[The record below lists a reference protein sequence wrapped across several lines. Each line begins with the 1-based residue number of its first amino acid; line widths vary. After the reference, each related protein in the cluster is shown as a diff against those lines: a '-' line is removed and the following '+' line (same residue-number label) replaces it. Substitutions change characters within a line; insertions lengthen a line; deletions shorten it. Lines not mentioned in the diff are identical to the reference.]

1 MPRVRF
7 AFLAALGAVLAAAQS
22 APAIF
27 LRVETENVPVER
39 LIKNMEE
46 AIKKSPKDAGA
57 VLNLARLHAMAYSL
71 RSEAVP
77 VDKRKPD
84 AIWFGYEAP
93 IVPFR
98 NVAKTDDKEKLKAA
112 KEHLDKALK
121 LYEDALKL
129 APDDA
134 RAQLGYAWLLTQ
146 TDKTAEAVKEL
157 RKAAEAGWK
166 KDQTLRGITPDTAVY
181 TPEVA
186 GYLIPLLD
194 KEKDRD
200 EIAALNDRVAHLRKL
215 PRAVTPL
222 AVPLKDGL
230 SATDLEARGAAV
242 AFDADGTG
250 LRAKWTWINS
260 NAAWLVHDP
269 KRTGKVTSALQMF
282 GNVTFWLFWETG
294 YDALAALDDNRDGVL
309 TGKELDGLALWHD
322 ANGNGVCDPGE
333 VKTLAE
339 HGVVQ
344 LSVRF
349 ERDAAHPDRIAY
361 SRAGVTFK
369 DGTTR
374 PTFDLVLHA
383 AKK

>member
-1 MPRVRF
+1 MRNSTDHD
-7 AFLAALGAVLAAAQS
+7 LEL
-22 APAIF
+22 
-27 LRVETENVPVER
+27 
-39 LIKNMEE
+39 LI
-46 AIKKSPKDAGA
+46 
-57 VLNLARLHAMAYSL
+57 
-71 RSEAVP
+71 
-77 VDKRKPD
+77 
-84 AIWFGYEAP
+84 
-93 IVPFR
+93 
-98 NVAKTDDKEKLKAA
+98 
-112 KEHLDKALK
+112 
-121 LYEDALKL
+121 
-129 APDDA
+129 
-134 RAQLGYAWLLTQ
+134 
-146 TDKTAEAVKEL
+146 
-157 RKAAEAGWK
+157 
-166 KDQTLRGITPDTAVY
+166 
-181 TPEVA
+181 
-186 GYLIPLLD
+186 
-194 KEKDRD
+194 
-200 EIAALNDRVAHLRKL
+200 
-215 PRAVTPL
+215 
-222 AVPLKDGL
+222 
-230 SATDLEARGAAV
+230 LEARGAAV

-250 LRAKWTWINS
+250 LRTKWTWINS

-322 ANGNGVCDPGE
+322 ANSNGVCDPGE